1 MAASYEVLGS
11 ATALLSHYLN
21 KLAGISK

>member
-1 MAASYEVLGS
+1 MAASYEVSGS

-21 KLAGISK
+21 KLTGIFK